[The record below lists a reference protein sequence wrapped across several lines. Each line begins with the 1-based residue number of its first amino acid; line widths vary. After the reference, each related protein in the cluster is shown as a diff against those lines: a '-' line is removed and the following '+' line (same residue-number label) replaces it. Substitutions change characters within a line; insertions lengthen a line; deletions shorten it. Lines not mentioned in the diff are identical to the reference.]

1 MNVNEYDSSGSESGS
16 DDGDGDGEGS
26 EENEGKEEEGNE
38 EEDDEEFDEDKVFSK
53 LKELREMESDGDDEV
68 VTSPA
73 GRGGYDPKTAILK
86 PKVPTNSIRATSAI
100 PTGGGGDGGRILQL
114 APGGK
119 VRTETRNEAT
129 RWECDNCGRK
139 LSALLV

>member
-1 MNVNEYDSSGSESGS
+1 MFGLGKSAKVGIAHSSPSAAPPKRFTSGAAAIGRRDFT
-16 DDGDGDGEGS
+16 DDDF
-26 EENEGKEEEGNE
+26 
-38 EEDDEEFDEDKVFSK
+38 DDW
-53 LKELREMESDGDDEV
+53 DGDDEV